1 MRKYSLAIHDL
12 TVSGNEITLEAIK
25 RLMNSFAVPLTVHLI
40 FDKPFDNSPELYK
53 FLKKMV
59 ESEKLEVVFHGL
71 THQCS
76 RKVSKLLG
84 FYHKHQAEYLDDSH
98 LLRKNTE
105 EIFNNSRVLF
115 GTGMGI
121 CPPCWI
127 CSKKNKVFLQG
138 LKPLFIEN
146 ILSISSKDK
155 KHFSP
160 VISLGSL
167 NRSELFFLKI
177 LACLMYILSRV
188 KKRIHLR
195 VAIHACDLGKP
206 ASMEFFSTVILSL
219 NQAKFQP
226 VLLKNLL

>member
-146 ILSISSKDK
+146 ILSISFKDK

-219 NQAKFQP
+219 NRAKFQP